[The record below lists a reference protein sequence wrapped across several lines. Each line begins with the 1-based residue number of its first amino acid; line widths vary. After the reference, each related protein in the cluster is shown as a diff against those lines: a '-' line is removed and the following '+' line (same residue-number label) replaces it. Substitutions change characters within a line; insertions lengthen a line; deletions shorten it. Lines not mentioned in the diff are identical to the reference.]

1 MSQINDYRLTL
12 ICIGNYDIADIKI
25 IMAKDWIELAKALAS
40 KTAVTEVDN
49 AYTEKMEQLSLP

>member
-1 MSQINDYRLTL
+1 MSARIFTSKYNTRT
-12 ICIGNYDIADIKI
+12 
-25 IMAKDWIELAKALAS
+25 KDWIDLAKALAG